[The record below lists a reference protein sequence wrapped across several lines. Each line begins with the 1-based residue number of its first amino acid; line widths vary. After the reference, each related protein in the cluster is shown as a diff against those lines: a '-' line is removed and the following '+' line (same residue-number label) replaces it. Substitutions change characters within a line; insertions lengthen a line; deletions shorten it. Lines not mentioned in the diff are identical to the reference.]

1 MANVSAA
8 FRLKFDSTSGVTE
21 ITADA
26 DREAEYY
33 DLNGRKIADPTA
45 AGIYVERRGDKVS
58 KVVIR

>member
-1 MANVSAA
+1 M
-8 FRLKFDSTSGVTE
+8 TE